1 MTLLNRI
8 ILRSVVF
15 IVILIVLISS
25 FLYWVLISAPSIAT
39 SKNGDLN
46 FSSKKYVTIDA
57 GQGATSVAYELERNG
72 IVRSGKMTETLLINF
87 TKSSKKHISA
97 GIYLFEKPQNAIT
110 IARRMANSDYG
121 YVPTKVTIPEGVNSK
136 TLASIFK
143 NKIPTLDQGILEQM
157 AKAKEGYLFPDTY
170 FFPPVVTEED
180 IINRLST
187 AFEIQVRKK
196 FADSIEKSDH
206 SFEEIIT
213 MASILEEE
221 VRTTEDRRMV
231 ADLLWRRIEEGMPLQ
246 VDATLAY
253 INGKTS
259 AEMTLKDLKQDNPYN
274 TYTNKGL
281 PPGPISNPGIDAIEA
296 ALNPLPNKYV
306 FYLSDKD
313 GITHF
318 SKTLDEHNKLK
329 KKYLR

>member
-1 MTLLNRI
+1 MTLINRI
-8 ILRSVVF
+8 IFRSVVF
-15 IVILIVLISS
+15 LVILIGLVAS
-25 FLYWVLISAPSIAT
+25 FLYWVLVSAPDARI
-39 SKNGDLN
+39 
-46 FSSKKYVTIDA
+46 FSSKKYITIDA
-57 GQGATSVAYELERNG
+57 GQGATSVAYELEKNG
-72 IVRSGKMTETLLINF
+72 VVRSGRATETLLINF
-87 TKSSKKHISA
+87 TKSFGKHISA
-97 GIYLFEKPQNAIT
+97 GVYLFEKPQNAIT
-110 IARRMANSDYG
+110 IARRIANSDYG
-121 YVPTKVTIPEGVNSK
+121 YIPTKVTIPEGANGK
-136 TLASIFK
+136 MLANIFK
-143 NKIPTLDQGILEQM
+143 SKIPAIDQGILEQM
-157 AKAKEGYLFPDTY
+157 ATEKEGYLFPDTY
-170 FFPPVVTEED
+170 FFPPIANEED
-180 IINRLST
+180 IITKLSG
-187 AFEIQVRKK
+187 AFDTQVRSK
-196 FADSIEKSDH
+196 FEQKVAESGH
-206 SFEEIIT
+206 SLEEIIT

-259 AEMTLKDLKQDNPYN
+259 AEMTLADLKQDNPYN

-296 ALNPLPNKYV
+296 ALNPLPNEYV

-329 KKYLR
+329 KKYLK